1 MWRDYKP
8 NTMNKQFIL
17 LTTTENTEI
26 IICLSN
32 IATIQAAER
41 NQNMTEIKFNY
52 AKDNELS
59 LIHISEPRD
68 GLLSI
73 RRQRQMCIRDRNT
86 EIIICLSNIAT
97 IQAAERNQNMTE
109 IKFNYAKDN
118 E

>member
-52 AKDNELS
+52 AKDNELQPYF
-59 LIHISEPRD
+59 IVVKEEF
-68 GLLSI
+68 GLVKSMLG
-73 RRQRQMCIRDRNT
+73 
-86 EIIICLSNIAT
+86 L
-97 IQAAERNQNMTE
+97 
-109 IKFNYAKDN
+109 K
-118 E
+118 

>member
-52 AKDNELS
+52 AKDNELQPYFIVVKEEFS
-59 LIHISEPRD
+59 LVKSML
-68 GLLSI
+68 GL
-73 RRQRQMCIRDRNT
+73 
-86 EIIICLSNIAT
+86 
-97 IQAAERNQNMTE
+97 
-109 IKFNYAKDN
+109 K
-118 E
+118 